1 MNAVEI
7 HEVAEQYYRAHGD
20 KSELEAAQKAQDL
33 KAAGRPE
40 EARDWK
46 RIRQAIAQL
55 RGANYS

>member
-20 KSELEAAQKAQDL
+20 RSELEAAQKAQDL
-33 KAAGRPE
+33 KAAGRKE
-40 EARDWK
+40 EAKDWR